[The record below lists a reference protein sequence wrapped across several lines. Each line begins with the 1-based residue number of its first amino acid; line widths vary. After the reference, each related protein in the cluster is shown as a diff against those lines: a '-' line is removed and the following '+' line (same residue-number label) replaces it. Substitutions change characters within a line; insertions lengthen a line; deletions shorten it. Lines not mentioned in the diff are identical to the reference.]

1 MALRGSV
8 STGVRLLILLA
19 SMVTPAQAASKLVVD
34 DDRRQCPQA
43 GFTTIQSAI
52 DSLGSNATGTITVCA
67 GTYTESITVAVAHEL
82 KLVGKRGAVIIPE
95 FIPNHST
102 LISVQFSTDVTIKG
116 FTIDGLGNDGTTDA
130 GDAVALEFLH
140 SSGTIQNNTIRNWHT
155 LNFAATAN
163 GLNAI
168 HLINGQ
174 GESVNVIDNTIT
186 DFQTNA
192 ILAEGSSTLKISGN
206 DITTQSTPAN
216 TATGIFVQSTGS
228 GAPSGSIT
236 SNTLSSD
243 SFPGGSSSI
252 GIRMSESGNFLISH
266 NKLTHWDFG
275 MYLPSFWTSTPH
287 ADDDRIT
294 SNTIKEAS
302 IGIEVESFGVSC
314 DAFADGYR
322 ITGNRITNSA
332 ALGDTAIF
340 IRARGTNAQGS
351 AQNELVT
358 GNTIVNFSDPVSHTA
373 EFNGVI
379 SGVFEPNR
387 ISA

>member
-95 FIPNHST
+95 FTPNHST

-116 FTIDGLGNDGTTDA
+116 FTIDGLGNDGTADA
-130 GDAVALEFLH
+130 GGAVALEFLH

-186 DFQTNA
+186 PMTIYA
-192 ILAEGSSTLKISGN
+192 HSS
-206 DITTQSTPAN
+206 
-216 TATGIFVQSTGS
+216 
-228 GAPSGSIT
+228 
-236 SNTLSSD
+236 
-243 SFPGGSSSI
+243 
-252 GIRMSESGNFLISH
+252 
-266 NKLTHWDFG
+266 
-275 MYLPSFWTSTPH
+275 
-287 ADDDRIT
+287 
-294 SNTIKEAS
+294 
-302 IGIEVESFGVSC
+302 
-314 DAFADGYR
+314 
-322 ITGNRITNSA
+322 
-332 ALGDTAIF
+332 
-340 IRARGTNAQGS
+340 
-351 AQNELVT
+351 VT
-358 GNTIVNFSDPVSHTA
+358 GQETRTQLSVTITVP
-373 EFNGVI
+373 
-379 SGVFEPNR
+379 
-387 ISA
+387 